1 MWHCDCNDV
10 KNLWLTL
17 IGAVNKKTMQLSP
30 GKSFTPKKTVFRNKM
45 TIYRLIHFAIMD
57 CNQFLKA
64 KYLKL
69 YNFITQ
75 IGAFIW
81 LKQCYL
87 TIETDLFKK
96 KMGIWPKFLAR
107 GLMNARNEPQ
117 SNLVPDERLLRR
129 RSQSWNTS
137 CISQGLKIN

>member
-1 MWHCDCNDV
+1 MIDLDWC
-10 KNLWLTL
+10 W
-17 IGAVNKKTMQLSP
+17 NKKTVQLSP
-30 GKSFTPKKTVFRNKM
+30 GKSFTPKNTVFRNKM
-45 TIYRLIHFAIMD
+45 TIYTDWFISLSWILISFWKP
-57 CNQFLKA
+57 NTF
-64 KYLKL
+64 KYLKSFKKL

-96 KMGIWPKFLAR
+96 KMGIWPKFFAR
-107 GLMNARNEPQ
+107 GLMSARNEPSEQ
-117 SNLVPDERLLRR
+117 SNLAPDERLLRR
-129 RSQSWNTS
+129 HGQSWNTS